1 MELGSSINTAL
12 EVSTPGWW
20 ANIVTVVPRSTAG
33 VGGRTSG
40 DKWGEAFKK
49 QAIKLDLA

>member
-20 ANIVTVVPRSTAG
+20 ANIVTVVPRLAAG
-33 VGGRTSG
+33 VGSRTSG

-49 QAIKLDLA
+49 QAIKQDLA

>member
-20 ANIVTVVPRSTAG
+20 ANIVTVVPRLTAG
-33 VGGRTSG
+33 GAEQVGISG
-40 DKWGEAFKK
+40 VKPSKNRR
-49 QAIKLDLA
+49 